1 MSEDLVPF
9 TFNTVLKENNKK
21 EPTKDEKKSLIDFQE
36 QLTKDL
42 NNLPSSDIQGFILL
56 KLSRDSQWL
65 MRIKD
70 IKETSVLPAVSHI
83 GMTQP
88 WIVGIANFK
97 GTVGTVMDMKHFL
110 LGSPSNTQSTHAI
123 LLSKKHNLNLAL
135 LWPHIERMANDTS
148 LNIVE
153 SESKPKW
160 VKQVWQDEKGSRWN
174 ELDIEGL
181 ITSKE
186 VMDAFRLK

>member
-1 MSEDLVPF
+1 MSDDLVPF
-9 TFNTVLKENNKK
+9 TFNSVLKENNKK
-21 EPTKDEKKSLIDFQE
+21 NTETENKSLIVFQE

-42 NNLPSSDIQGFILL
+42 NNLPSSDIQGFLLL

-70 IKETSVLPAVSHI
+70 IKETSVLPVVSHI
-83 GMTQP
+83 GMIQP
-88 WIVGIANFK
+88 WVVGIANFK
-97 GTVGTVMDMKHFL
+97 GTVGTVIDMNHFL
-110 LGSPSNTQSTHAI
+110 LGKASNTQSAHAI

-135 LWPHIERMANDTS
+135 LWPHIERMTNDKK
-148 LNIVE
+148 LKVVE
-153 SESKPKW
+153 SESKNKW